1 MAISGS
7 MQPTC
12 LFMMRISLVI
22 TLWMMAIGLRA
33 QTKDAGLWMDVG
45 FSQDVGERFELTIS
59 PEIRFDENLTRWSR
73 LFADAAIEY
82 KHNKRIAL
90 SAAYRAGV
98 ANDGVYIDGR
108 HRVQYGLGLK
118 EKWNDWSVQFQSRIQ
133 FALNAAWSDADVD
146 FNSTWRNRL
155 TVKYGGLK
163 KTDLATSYEL
173 FNAVSAYQNLAFTNW
188 RWTGQ
193 IARKI
198 NKKQSMVL
206 GYLIQRDLTESPQ
219 HLDYVFLLSYKV
231 EL

>member
-1 MAISGS
+1 
-7 MQPTC
+7 
-12 LFMMRISLVI
+12 MMRISLAFVLLFI
-22 TLWMMAIGLRA
+22 PACLCA

-45 FSQDVGERFELTIS
+45 FSQEVGERFELTVS

-73 LFADAAIEY
+73 LFTDAALEFKY
-82 KHNKRIAL
+82 NKHIAL
-90 SAAYRAGV
+90 SAAYRGGV

-108 HRVQYGLGLK
+108 HRMQYGIGLR
-118 EKWNDWSVQFQSRIQ
+118 EKWNDWSLQFQSRVQ

-146 FNSTWRNRL
+146 FNTTWRNRL

-163 KTDLATSYEL
+163 KTDLASSYEI
-173 FNAVSAYQNLAFTNW
+173 FNAVAAYQNLALTNW
-188 RWTGQ
+188 RWTAQ

-198 NKKQSMVL
+198 NKKQSISL

-219 HLDYVFLLSYKV
+219 HVDYVFLLSYKV

>member
-1 MAISGS
+1 
-7 MQPTC
+7 
-12 LFMMRISLVI
+12 MRISLAFALLLIV
-22 TLWMMAIGLRA
+22 TCLRA

-45 FSQDVGERFELTIS
+45 FSQEVGERFELTFN

-82 KHNKRIAL
+82 KHNKRISL
-90 SAAYRAGV
+90 SATYRAGV

-108 HRVQYGLGLK
+108 HRVQYGLSLK
-118 EKWNDWSVQFQSRIQ
+118 QKWNDWTVHYQSRLQ

-146 FNSTWRNRL
+146 FNSTWRNRVAL
-155 TVKYGGLK
+155 KYGGLK
-163 KTDLATSYEL
+163 KTALATSYEV
-173 FNAVSAYQNLAFTNW
+173 FNSVSAYQNLAFTNW
-188 RWTGQ
+188 RWTAQ

-198 NKKQSMVL
+198 NKKQSIAL

-231 EL
+231 DL

>member
-1 MAISGS
+1 
-7 MQPTC
+7 
-12 LFMMRISLVI
+12 MRISLAFLLLLI
-22 TLWMMAIGLRA
+22 SACLCA

-45 FSQDVGERFELTIS
+45 FSRDVGERFELTIS

-73 LFADAAIEY
+73 LFADAALEY
-82 KHNKRIAL
+82 KYNKRISL
-90 SAAYRAGV
+90 SAAYRGGV

-108 HRVQYGLGLK
+108 HRMQYGVGLK
-118 EKWNDWSVQFQSRIQ
+118 EKWNDWSLQFQSRVQ

-146 FNSTWRNRL
+146 FNTTWRNRL

-163 KTDLATSYEL
+163 KTDLATSYEI
-173 FNAVSAYQNLAFTNW
+173 FNSVSAYQNLAFTNW
-188 RWTGQ
+188 RWTAQ
-193 IARKI
+193 LARKI
-198 NKKQSMVL
+198 NKKQSIAL

>member
-1 MAISGS
+1 
-7 MQPTC
+7 
-12 LFMMRISLVI
+12 MMRISLAFLLLLI
-22 TLWMMAIGLRA
+22 SACLCA

-45 FSQDVGERFELTIS
+45 FSRDVGERFELTIS

-73 LFADAAIEY
+73 LFADAALEY
-82 KHNKRIAL
+82 KYKKRISL
-90 SAAYRAGV
+90 SAAYRGGV

-108 HRVQYGLGLK
+108 HRMQYGLGLK
-118 EKWNDWSVQFQSRIQ
+118 EKWNDWSLQFQSRVQ

-146 FNSTWRNRL
+146 FNTTWRNRL

-163 KTDLATSYEL
+163 KTDLATSYEI
-173 FNAVSAYQNLAFTNW
+173 FNSVSAYQNLAFTNW
-188 RWTGQ
+188 RWTAQ
-193 IARKI
+193 LARKI
-198 NKKQSMVL
+198 NKKQSIAL